1 MRAQSASRILCC
13 AQNIRGR
20 SRRSGTEGNDER
32 DAQHVKIEDT
42 EPGALRSTPYVRSL
56 TRSRHL
62 QRDEA

>member
-20 SRRSGTEGNDER
+20 SRRSGTEGHDER
-32 DAQHVKIEDT
+32 AQHVKKEDT
-42 EPGALRSTPYVRSL
+42 EPGALRSTPHVRPL